1 MRHSIILLISL
12 AGSLP
17 LSLACGSDAPP
28 PGSGDGGP
36 KATGPILPWN
46 VGNRWTY
53 RVTDSAGVTTKETTI
68 EEEET
73 VGGTGPNADKR
84 AYRVVTKKQDGADQT
99 ISWQVDEGDT
109 VIRYREQAFSAS
121 TDELEQEE
129 YWEPSKL
136 HVDGTEEH
144 TTAGAR
150 WLLTYKE
157 FKIDIGPPTGGAAA
171 TGGAGGGPST
181 GGAPASGGTSGSG
194 GTVTEAEARDLWS
207 VDGVGEQVTV
217 PYGTF
222 GDCIIFQKVGGSQ
235 PKTYWYVRG
244 VGKVKETGSQT
255 EELVSYELVQ

>member
-1 MRHSIILLISL
+1 MRHSIILLVSL
-12 AGSLP
+12 VASLP

-36 KATGPILPWN
+36 KATGPILPWK

-84 AYRVVTKKQDGADQT
+84 AHRVVTKKQDGADQT
-99 ISWQVDEGDT
+99 ISWQVDEGDS
-109 VIRYREQAFSAS
+109 VIRYREQSFSAK
-121 TDELEQEE
+121 TDALELEEHWDP
-129 YWEPSKL
+129 YKL
-136 HVDGTEEH
+136 HVDGTDEH
-144 TTAGAR
+144 TTLGAQ
-150 WLLTYKE
+150 WLESYQE
-157 FKIDIGPPTGGAAA
+157 FK
-171 TGGAGGGPST
+171 
-181 GGAPASGGTSGSG
+181 AP
-194 GTVTEAEARDLWS
+194 VDLPETEATARDFWT
-207 VDGVGEQVTV
+207 VDGVGEEVTV

-222 GDCIIFQKVGGSQ
+222 SDCIIFQKVGGSK